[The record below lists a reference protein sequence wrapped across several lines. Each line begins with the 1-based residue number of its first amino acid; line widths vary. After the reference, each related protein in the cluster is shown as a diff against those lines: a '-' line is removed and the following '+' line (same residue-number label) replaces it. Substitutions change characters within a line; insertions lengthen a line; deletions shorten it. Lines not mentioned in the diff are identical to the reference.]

1 MSRNRN
7 TKESLSQFMNRLI
20 AQQRKN
26 GQHRTMQH
34 YRATLNSYVRFRANK
49 DILLADIDA
58 EEMQSYEAYL
68 KNIAK
73 VCNNTI
79 SFYLRILRATYNKA
93 VAKGI
98 AVQRNPFSRVYTGIA
113 KTRKR
118 AIRTASVSQIKRLH
132 SIGQLTPKQELARDT
147 FLMCFYLR
155 GISFVDLAHL
165 RKTDLKDGYLHYT
178 RSKTGGRLTVRWEKE
193 MQAIV
198 DKYRLQTASSP
209 YLFPFLVSSC
219 MAGNRNRG
227 KEENVEGSRSK
238 SGNRNRRREEN
249 VEGSRRELLDTRR
262 EELRLYHNAETRIA
276 YHLKKLGAKLGIQ
289 GNLTLYVARHT
300 WATAARDN
308 HVDISVISEA
318 LGHHSVLTT
327 QIYLRSIENAAVDDA
342 NAQIISSL

>member
-7 TKESLSQFMNRLI
+7 TKETLSQFMNRLI
-20 AQQRKN
+20 AQQCKN

-34 YRATLNSYVRFRANK
+34 YRATLNSYMRFRANK

-58 EEMQSYEAYL
+58 EEMLSYEAYL

-73 VCNNTI
+73 VCSNTI

-93 VAKGI
+93 VSKGI

-165 RKTDLKDGYLHYT
+165 RKTDLKDGYIHYT

-209 YLFPFLVSSC
+209 YLFPFLVGSNDPSLRKADNRKRGSEESV
-219 MAGNRNRG
+219 AGG
-227 KEENVEGSRSK
+227 
-238 SGNRNRRREEN
+238 
-249 VEGSRRELLDTRR
+249 RRELLDARR

-289 GNLTLYVARHT
+289 GNLTLYAARHT

-318 LGHHSVLTT
+318 LGHHSILTT
-327 QIYLRSIENAAVDDA
+327 QIYLRSIQNSAVDDA